1 MFSLNWTD
9 LDNED
14 IDGKDTSE
22 LQLINIEW
30 EMEWKKSPTGNH
42 KKIVSGKDH
51 QWMLEGVGES
61 TKRNTTFVR
70 SQSIFLTLIAKGK
83 IVTS

>member
-30 EMEWKKSPTGNH
+30 KTEWKKKSPTGNH
-42 KKIVSGKDH
+42 KKIVSSKDH
-51 QWMLEGVGES
+51 QWIPEGAWECEE
-61 TKRNTTFVR
+61 KKTFAW
-70 SQSIFLTLIAKGK
+70 SQSISLALIAKGK